1 MKTTFTTACKVA
13 ILCFTLLINTS
24 ATAQISMGPRIN
36 SYSQDFNGLPASG
49 TGVWESGAYYFP
61 GWSVYRS
68 IANSLITANNGSGN
82 TGGLLSYGAT
92 GSTERALGSIASLNA
107 GEFMYTLLL
116 QNNTGTAIQAVEVDY
131 TGEQWRLINKSAP
144 QHHLTFWYAI
154 SSEITGFDTSFKSN
168 QGWTEVP
175 ALKFSG
181 PKYGTDGG
189 ALNGNAA
196 DNRELLRSVLQ
207 IEVPEGHYLML
218 RWLDK
223 DEKES
228 DHGLAIDDV
237 TVTWHTQPQ
246 LMQMPA
252 PLPVELAYFRA
263 SASKEHVTLRWQTA
277 SEDQNSHF
285 VVERSHDGKLFE
297 GIGMV
302 AGKGTT
308 IVTTNYT
315 YLDLVPLPGTSYYRL
330 KQVDEDE
337 TYTYSNIAAVT
348 RSVTQEVAV
357 FPTITSHKLEI
368 SSGSGVRQV
377 MVVDAM
383 GRSHLEEQLQSA
395 ITKYSLDVSRLERGT
410 YVLVLLDTDGKRHVR
425 RFVKQ

>member
-1 MKTTFTTACKVA
+1 
-13 ILCFTLLINTS
+13 
-24 ATAQISMGPRIN
+24 
-36 SYSQDFNGLPASG
+36 
-49 TGVWESGAYYFP
+49 
-61 GWSVYRS
+61 
-68 IANSLITANNGSGN
+68 
-82 TGGLLSYGAT
+82 
-92 GSTERALGSIASLNA
+92 
-107 GEFMYTLLL
+107 
-116 QNNTGTAIQAVEVDY
+116 
-131 TGEQWRLINKSAP
+131 
-144 QHHLTFWYAI
+144 
-154 SSEITGFDTSFKSN
+154 
-168 QGWTEVP
+168 
-175 ALKFSG
+175 
-181 PKYGTDGG
+181 
-189 ALNGNAA
+189 
-196 DNRELLRSVLQ
+196 
-207 IEVPEGHYLML
+207 ML
-218 RWLDK
+218 RWK
-223 DEKES
+223 DADDFEQ

-285 VVERSHDGKLFE
+285 VVERSHNGKLFE

-302 AGKGTT
+302 EGKGTT
-308 IVTTNYT
+308 IVTTNYS

-410 YVLVLLDTDGKRHVR
+410 YVLVLLDTTGKRHVR